1 MRKILVFI
9 TLIMALCFISANAQ
23 SFQVEKASKVKLG
36 DQKVK
41 VGMSLKNNEIVTID
55 NNGYLLLVDKKSKNR
70 YYVNYPCRSKI
81 ANLIKKAQSPITVT
95 KSFLDTVLSSRRTNT
110 DYASAG
116 SVYRGEENEELMPL
130 VPAEMLKNDA
140 HSTDSIPNSIEIDS
154 SMIEGE
160 TITLYFVLP

>member
-1 MRKILVFI
+1 M
-9 TLIMALCFISANAQ
+9 
-23 SFQVEKASKVKLG
+23 
-36 DQKVK
+36 
-41 VGMSLKNNEIVTID
+41 IV
-55 NNGYLLLVDKKSKNR
+55 
-70 YYVNYPCRSKI
+70 
-81 ANLIKKAQSPITVT
+81 IKKAQSPITVT

>member
-9 TLIMALCFISANAQ
+9 TITALCFISANAQ

-36 DQKVK
+36 DKNVT
-41 VGMSLKNNEIVTID
+41 VGMSLNNDDIVTID
-55 NNGYLLLVDKKSKNR
+55 NNGFFLFVDKKSKYR
-70 YYVNYPCRSKI
+70 YYINYPCRSKI

-95 KSFLDTVLSSRRTNT
+95 KTFLDTVLSSRRTNT

-116 SVYRGEENEELMPL
+116 SIYRGEDNEAMKPL
-130 VPAEMLKNDA
+130 AQAEIIKTDTHN
-140 HSTDSIPNSIEIDS
+140 TDSIPSSIEIDS
-154 SMIEGE
+154 SMLEGE